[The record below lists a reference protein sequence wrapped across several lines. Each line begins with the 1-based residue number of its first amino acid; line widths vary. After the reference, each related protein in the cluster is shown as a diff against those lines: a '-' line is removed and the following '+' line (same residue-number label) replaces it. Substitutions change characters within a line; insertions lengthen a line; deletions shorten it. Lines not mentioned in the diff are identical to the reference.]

1 MEEINYSNQTIFK
14 MVKYLFLFAFTF
26 ACNSPKVSPT
36 IDGRLEYIEQKMKLQ
51 DLEITKLYAENDSL
65 INLCHSIQQDQRT
78 TEYYLNQ
85 DFERLHS
92 KMDSLS
98 RLPGEKGKGWRILGQ
113 IFGEA
118 AKRVIPGL

>member
-1 MEEINYSNQTIFK
+1 
-14 MVKYLFLFAFTF
+14 MVKNSFILALLFAFSCGPSKTEKELTNRVDSL
-26 ACNSPKVSPT
+26 AIRT
-36 IDGRLEYIEQKMKLQ
+36 HLHQ
-51 DLEITKLYAENDSL
+51 LEILRLYAENDSL
-65 INLCHSIQQDQRT
+65 QSLALSIQQEQRI

-92 KMDSLS
+92 TMDSLARS
-98 RLPGEKGKGWRILGQ
+98 NGEKGKGWRILGQ

>member
-1 MEEINYSNQTIFK
+1 
-14 MVKYLFLFAFTF
+14 MVKYLFLFLIAFS
-26 ACNSPKVSPT
+26 CNGPKVSPT
-36 IDGRLEYIEQKMKLQ
+36 FDNRLDSIEQKAKLQ

-65 INLCHSIQQDQRT
+65 LNLCYSIQQDQRT

-113 IFGEA
+113 VFGEA
-118 AKRVIPGL
+118 AKRIIPGL

>member
-1 MEEINYSNQTIFK
+1 
-14 MVKYLFLFAFTF
+14 MVKNTFILALLLAFS
-26 ACNSPKVSPT
+26 CGPT
-36 IDGRLEYIEQKMKLQ
+36 KTEKELTNRVDSLAIRTHLHQ
-51 DLEITKLYAENDSL
+51 LEILRLYSENDSL
-65 INLCHSIQQDQRT
+65 QNLALSIQQEQRI

-92 KMDSLS
+92 TMDSLARS
-98 RLPGEKGKGWRILGQ
+98 SGEKGKGWRILGQ

>member
-1 MEEINYSNQTIFK
+1 
-14 MVKYLFLFAFTF
+14 MVKYLFLFLIAFS
-26 ACNSPKVSPT
+26 CNSPKVSPT
-36 IDGRLEYIEQKMKLQ
+36 FNNRLDSIEQKLKLQ

-65 INLCHSIQQDQRT
+65 LNLCYSIQQDQRT

-98 RLPGEKGKGWRILGQ
+98 RLPGEKGKGWRILGLV
-113 IFGEA
+113 FGEA
-118 AKRVIPGL
+118 AKRIIPGL

>member
-1 MEEINYSNQTIFK
+1 
-14 MVKYLFLFAFTF
+14 MVKYLFLFLIAFS
-26 ACNSPKVSPT
+26 CNGPKADLGNTDS
-36 IDGRLEYIEQKMKLQ
+36 RLDSIEQKAKLQ
-51 DLEITKLYAENDSL
+51 DLEITRLYAENDSL
-65 INLCHSIQQDQRT
+65 VNLCLSIQQEQRT

-113 IFGEA
+113 VFGEA
-118 AKRVIPGL
+118 AKRIIPGL

>member
-1 MEEINYSNQTIFK
+1 MLI
-14 MVKYLFLFAFTF
+14 TF
-26 ACNSPKVSPT
+26 SCSYPDVNLSTNSR
-36 IDGRLEYIEQKMKLQ
+36 IDSIEQKVKLQ
-51 DLEITKLYAENDSL
+51 DLEIIKLYSENDSL
-65 INLCHSIQQDQRT
+65 VNFCNGIQQDQRT

-113 IFGEA
+113 VFGEA
-118 AKRVIPGL
+118 AKRIIPGL